1 VKNALEA
8 AVYEAREKLEGESL
22 IKVTTGEQREEVSK
36 LCTDIDDWVYEGSVR
51 KSDYDERLDRLQALL
66 GPMDERIAELE
77 AREDLPST
85 VDEAVASMKEMEATI
100 RKDMPWVNA
109 SKIEKAQEKL
119 AEFMTW
125 WAQRQDKQKEL
136 PLSEAPAFTKDQVQD
151 KLSTVQKEWEKLK
164 KIKKP
169 KESKKDVSPTK
180 AEQEKTMAP
189 GSETLP
195 DTVEA
200 TETVLTE
207 VKKAKADAI
216 EQEDY
221 DKAQDLKKK
230 QELLAKH
237 LASLK
242 EKAEL

>member
-1 VKNALEA
+1 M
-8 AVYEAREKLEGESL
+8 G
-22 IKVTTGEQREEVSK
+22 VSK
-36 LCTDIDDWVYEGSVR
+36 LCTDIDEWVYEGSVQ
-51 KSDYDERLDRLQALL
+51 KSYYDERLERLRALL

-77 AREDLPST
+77 AREDLPGT
-85 VDEAVASMKEMEATI
+85 VDEAVASMKEVEATI

-119 AEFMTW
+119 TEFMSW

-136 PLSEAPAFTKDQVQD
+136 PLSEAPAFTKAEVQD
-151 KLSTVQKEWEKLK
+151 KLAVVEKEWEKLK

-169 KESKKDVSPTK
+169 EESKESKESKKDASPTK
-180 AEQEKTMAP
+180 AEQEKTP
-189 GSETLP
+189 SSEALP
-195 DTVEA
+195 DTLEA
-200 TETVLTE
+200 TEIALAE

-221 DKAQDLKKK
+221 DKAQELKKK